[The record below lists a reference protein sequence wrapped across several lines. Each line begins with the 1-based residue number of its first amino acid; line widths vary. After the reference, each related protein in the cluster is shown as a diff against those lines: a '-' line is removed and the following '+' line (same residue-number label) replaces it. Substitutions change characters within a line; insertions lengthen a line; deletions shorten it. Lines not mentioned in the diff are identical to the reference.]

1 MYKSVKNGDVK
12 ALPETTRLF
21 YNESDA
27 YIRFASERYSQDH
40 LFYDRSDN
48 LTTHLMNK
56 DYKKAQKVINDI
68 ESDLI
73 SRAGKKSPYYKYQK
87 QHKPLGYSPSGIF
100 YKKFQKPIDI
110 FYFMYYNIN
119 IVTNKKY
126 IKRKVNGD

>member
-1 MYKSVKNGDVK
+1 MGGRSSASGKIKQIYESRVRGQITKMQAGLLYKSVKNGDVK

-27 YIRFASERYSQDH
+27 YIRFSSERYTRNH

-56 DYKKAQKVINDI
+56 DYRKAQKIINDI

-73 SRAGKKSPYYKYQK
+73 SRAGKKSAYYKY
-87 QHKPLGYSPSGIF
+87 
-100 YKKFQKPIDI
+100 KK
-110 FYFMYYNIN
+110 
-119 IVTNKKY
+119 
-126 IKRKVNGD
+126 

>member
-1 MYKSVKNGDVK
+1 MGGRSSASGKIKQKYESRVRGQISKMQAGLLYKSVKNGDVK

-56 DYKKAQKVINDI
+56 DYRKAQKVINDI

-73 SRAGKKSPYYKYQK
+73 RRAGKKSAYYKY
-87 QHKPLGYSPSGIF
+87 
-100 YKKFQKPIDI
+100 KK
-110 FYFMYYNIN
+110 
-119 IVTNKKY
+119 
-126 IKRKVNGD
+126 